1 MSERNSRPDK
11 FAEEDQVIARLREE
25 LKQRFPMPDPKPR
38 NKRTRILGAGL
49 LSLAV
54 LATLA
59 WLDPAYR
66 SEHYLTRVGE
76 RQTLNLADGT
86 VVTLDAAS
94 EVAVSWHLFSRR
106 SELQRGQALFEVA
119 PRVYRP
125 WLVDAGQASVRVV
138 GTRFNVDRHASEVR
152 VSVAEGRVAVA
163 AGGAER
169 ELLPG
174 QQVRASNAGLGAMV
188 AVDAN
193 AVGAWQGGQL
203 VFQRTP
209 LGEVLDTIGRYQ
221 DKPVRLQDARLA
233 TLPVSGVFDSAHVER
248 LLALLPSIL
257 PVQLGKGADG
267 SVLISPR
274 GKK

>member
-169 ELLPG
+169 DLLPG
-174 QQVRASNAGLGAMV
+174 QQVRASNAGLGALV

-209 LGEVLDTIGRYQ
+209 LGEVLDIIGRYQ

-257 PVQLGKGADG
+257 PVKLGKGADG

>member
-76 RQTLNLADGT
+76 RQTLNLTDGT

-174 QQVRASNAGLGAMV
+174 QQVRASNAGLGALV

-193 AVGAWQGGQL
+193 AVDAWQGGQL

-221 DKPVRLQDARLA
+221 DRPVRLQDARLA

>member
-174 QQVRASNAGLGAMV
+174 QQVRASNAGLGALV

-221 DKPVRLQDARLA
+221 DRPVRLQDARLA